1 MVALQVVRSLL
12 RVFAKAGKAPLLS
25 IRQDGTTNIP
35 LRKYQAALNPL
46 LAPHGAFRFMEA
58 LCQQYTMPCT
68 IDGVASNASMCCV
81 SQIDE
86 LITQSAA
93 GVPLAVH
100 GWAQGHTPHTFCE
113 SESAVLLAQVL
124 HSTAGLWI

>member
-1 MVALQVVRSLL
+1 MNPISDKAIVVSLCQVVRSLL
-12 RVFAKAGKAPLLS
+12 QLFAEADKTPLLS
-25 IRQDGTTNIP
+25 IRQDGTTNVP
-35 LRKYQAALNPL
+35 LRKYQALVNPL

-58 LCQQYTMPCT
+58 LCQQYSMPCT
-68 IDGVASNASMCCV
+68 IDGVASNASTCCV

-86 LITQSAA
+86 LIAQSAT

-113 SESAVLLAQVL
+113 RHETML
-124 HSTAGLWI
+124 I